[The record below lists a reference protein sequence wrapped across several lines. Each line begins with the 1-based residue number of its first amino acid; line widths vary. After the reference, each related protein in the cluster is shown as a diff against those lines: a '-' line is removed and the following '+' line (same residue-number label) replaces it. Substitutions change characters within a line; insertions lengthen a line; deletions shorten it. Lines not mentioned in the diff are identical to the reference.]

1 MDNKQQIIDEYLKGG
16 YSFRQFARISGI
28 GCTTLHRWVMA
39 FRGRSV
45 KAPRDYKAVT
55 LPLMNDPKSKEEL
68 SAEMAALKKELAQE
82 RLRNKLLTAMID
94 IAEEQLKIPI
104 RKKSGTKRSKK

>member
-1 MDNKQQIIDEYLKGG
+1 MDNKRQIIDEYLKGG
-16 YSFRQFARISGI
+16 YSFREFAKISNI
-28 GCTTLHRWVMA
+28 SSTTLHRWVMA
-39 FRGRSV
+39 FQGRSCKV
-45 KAPRDYKAVT
+45 SRDYKTVT
-55 LPLMNDPKSKEEL
+55 LPLMKDAKSKEEL
-68 SAEMAALKKELAQE
+68 SVEMAALKKELAQE